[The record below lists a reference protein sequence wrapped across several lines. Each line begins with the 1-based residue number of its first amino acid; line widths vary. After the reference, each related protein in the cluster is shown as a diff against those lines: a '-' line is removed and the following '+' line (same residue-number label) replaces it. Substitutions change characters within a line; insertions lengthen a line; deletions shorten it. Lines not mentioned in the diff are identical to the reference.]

1 MCYQNFN
8 LCITFNAA
16 PAGSPR
22 LVTHVD
28 DAFLRRVTQLYRQ
41 RIPEG
46 GAVLD
51 LMSSWVS
58 HLPPEKQY
66 ERVVGHGMNAAEVRC
81 GTERQGGGMHLDGSI
96 KGSCLSVCLI
106 TN

>member
-1 MCYQNFN
+1 M
-8 LCITFNAA
+8 
-16 PAGSPR
+16 
-22 LVTHVD
+22 THVD

-58 HLPPEKQY
+58 HLPQEKQY

-81 GTERQGGGMHLDGSI
+81 GTERHGGGDI
-96 KGSCLSVCLI
+96 
-106 TN
+106 